1 MNNLISIK
9 QARKAKGV
17 SLDELSKAL
26 KIDKAII
33 ECLEKDIELP
43 KKFKSYRKSYKN
55 SIYRYLGYNIDHSI
69 NLKKLPE
76 DSTKMI
82 LTVFFFSLSF
92 IILVSLSINI
102 YSNFNNKTSIK
113 LFQKDNIYEEVEEYI
128 LAQSLE
134 YIDHDIFLRSL
145 KINERITYNNKVEFV
160 ADSNSTIYYKIHNL
174 NDNFILFG
182 EILPSKSLVLDLND
196 NFLIDISNISYID
209 KIIYEG
215 IEFKLKNQQ
224 NLYLKEFNINKIN
237 QLL

>member
-1 MNNLISIK
+1 M
-9 QARKAKGV
+9 
-17 SLDELSKAL
+17 
-26 KIDKAII
+26 
-33 ECLEKDIELP
+33 
-43 KKFKSYRKSYKN
+43 
-55 SIYRYLGYNIDHSI
+55 
-69 NLKKLPE
+69 
-76 DSTKMI
+76 
-82 LTVFFFSLSF
+82 
-92 IILVSLSINI
+92 
-102 YSNFNNKTSIK
+102 
-113 LFQKDNIYEEVEEYI
+113 FQKDNIYEEVEEYI
-128 LAQSLE
+128 LTQSLE

-145 KINERITYNNKVEFV
+145 NMNERITYNNKVEFL